1 MLSNFSWISFILG
14 VVFALFILPF
24 VQSMLAG
31 HVGSKKSVQTG

>member
-24 VQSMLAG
+24 AQSMIAG
-31 HVGSKKSVQTG
+31 HVGAKSVQTA